1 MCVGIPISRRLPLTV
16 KCAYGGE
23 AFRAQNLHTDI
34 NYTMKV
40 HLRRRCHPAK
50 LTYNEN
56 EDIVIGY
63 SMSTYDFGKYP
74 P

>member
-16 KCAYGGE
+16 QCPYGGE
-23 AFRAQNLHTDI
+23 AFCERNLPTDI

-40 HLRRRCHPAK
+40 HLRRRCYPAK
-50 LTYNEN
+50 LTYDEN

-63 SMSTYDFGKYP
+63 SMCTYDFGEYP